1 MPPELKDRSPVLN
14 LARAYKL
21 ASQQQKS
28 SPNSIFLAPIDGRLN
43 ECLTKTNYNT
53 FPPSNSQEVDTTEA
67 LMHAAAADIL
77 HDIYPNQDRG
87 LIESILGSFNHDVV
101 KAANWLT
108 EVFGGTSSVT
118 RNTAIVHSQ
127 VATAETSVCL
137 PGDQWNESIS
147 NPTNK
152 FGVNDFS
159 SDNFNMADES
169 NNFLDLLTETP
180 PGTPPAVDVVTVNP
194 SVNELMP
201 SLFDLPVAETAIE
214 DLLAAK
220 PALNTTGIGISQA
233 NDKRNLFFSKQQ
245 SKQGTSGENSAPRRR
260 LFSIEN
266 LISNGS
272 PGPKT
277 FSGHKYY
284 VDEHQKEN
292 ADRDPVCLS
301 FSRTPVDEL
310 LQMKDKLLSTHG
322 EKIMTSSK
330 GFKRRNGGD
339 KLCRVCGLMSSE
351 LFCPNYGNLLNKR
364 GRY

>member
-28 SPNSIFLAPIDGRLN
+28 SPNSIFLAPIHGRLN

-169 NNFLDLLTETP
+169 NNFL
-180 PGTPPAVDVVTVNP
+180 
-194 SVNELMP
+194 
-201 SLFDLPVAETAIE
+201 
-214 DLLAAK
+214 
-220 PALNTTGIGISQA
+220 
-233 NDKRNLFFSKQQ
+233 
-245 SKQGTSGENSAPRRR
+245 
-260 LFSIEN
+260 
-266 LISNGS
+266 
-272 PGPKT
+272 T
-277 FSGHKYY
+277 FSLRHHPGH
-284 VDEHQKEN
+284 HQ
-292 ADRDPVCLS
+292 R
-301 FSRTPVDEL
+301 
-310 LQMKDKLLSTHG
+310 
-322 EKIMTSSK
+322 
-330 GFKRRNGGD
+330 
-339 KLCRVCGLMSSE
+339 LM
-351 LFCPNYGNLLNKR
+351 
-364 GRY
+364 